1 MIFGKMDINNPT
13 EQHLRSID
21 IHTLLPQQPPFV
33 MVGKLT
39 HFDPVLTI
47 TETRIERDNIFCDD
61 GVFSSTG
68 MMENIAQT
76 CAVRIGYINK
86 YLLHKGVQIG
96 VIGAIRKLKIT
107 DRPHVGDVI
116 TTTIEVIENLLDM
129 TLASAKIE
137 CNGHILATSQ
147 IKIAVRKKAQ

>member
-13 EQHLRSID
+13 EQHLRNID

-33 MVGKLT
+33 MVGKLI
-39 HFDPVLTI
+39 HYDSVRTI
-47 TETRIERDNIFCDD
+47 TETQIERTNIFCDD

-86 YLLHKGVQIG
+86 YVLHKGVQIG

-116 TTTIEVIENLLDM
+116 TTTIEVIEELLGI
-129 TLASAKIE
+129 TLASATIE
-137 CNGHILATSQ
+137 CGGRVLATSQ
-147 IKIAVRKKAQ
+147 IKIAVREEAQ